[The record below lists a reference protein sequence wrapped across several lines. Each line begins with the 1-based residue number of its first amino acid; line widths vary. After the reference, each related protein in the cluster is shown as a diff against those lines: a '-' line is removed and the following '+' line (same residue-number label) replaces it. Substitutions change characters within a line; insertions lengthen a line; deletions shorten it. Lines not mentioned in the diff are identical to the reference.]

1 MAAPDNVELEAAKV
15 LQKLIQESRDEP
27 RKLAAK
33 LYVIL
38 QHMKSGGKENSMPY
52 QVISRAMEIV
62 INQHGLDV
70 EALNSSRLPLTGGTH
85 MGDSSSTHFAGDIV
99 NTGSSQAA
107 EIERDSKQ
115 GIAANEGLG
124 LECFASCEHH
134 ETREKNDNK
143 THEPAFMEI
152 KWVLKLVCKIY
163 QLPLALTWVPCEACT
178 TLFPVKD
185 LCNFW
190 EFSTICYLSDF
201 SMDWLGHHLRNG
213 IVVDSALSSP
223 NLLYCPDVT
232 QFSMAEYPFAHF
244 ARKCRLRDCFAISLR
259 SDYTGND
266 IYVLEIFLPAR
277 NKDED
282 PLSSLSKILE
292 TMKKEFN
299 TFRLASGEELGE
311 KLSVEVIEFQNG
323 QKRHYV
329 QTLQVTG
336 SLPSLEPLQNGGEII
351 EVDLSDHQ
359 SIDAEQCEIDVTH
372 PQELGTKKTSD
383 REHKNTGVKIEILYE
398 DILHYSKL
406 RLSISTFK
414 RVCRQY
420 GINRWPP
427 RSVDKVFPPRPS
439 HVDHQ
444 EEAPQLNSNLPSNH
458 ASSSIAHTQPHDTVM
473 QNANTVNVKAK
484 YVEGLMV
491 LFPLSLSSTLEE
503 LYECI
508 ETRLPLSRA
517 TYHACYIDGDNDKI
531 TITCNQD
538 LQFWLC
544 HSPRSPGSNAVVL
557 HIDPISQVYHT
568 KSVTPVSYVDCFPA
582 SLRPYIRHVKDV
594 LFDGNCGFRA
604 IAGLMNIGEEDGWV
618 QVRRDLLTE
627 LNLHVDDYKIMY
639 GGQRRIDELTHCLS
653 WFNGRPKMDRWMT
666 MPDMGHLIA
675 SRYNVVLYHLSNK
688 QCLTFLPLR
697 SLPIPAASRREITIG
712 FINNNH
718 FVEVFL
724 LPDHPVP
731 PVASSWTRYRYQRA
745 QGWDT
750 TYNRQIQ
757 LFKELV
763 DYNVTPTDA
772 ICLD

>member
-1 MAAPDNVELEAAKV
+1 M
-15 LQKLIQESRDEP
+15 
-27 RKLAAK
+27 
-33 LYVIL
+33 
-38 QHMKSGGKENSMPY
+38 
-52 QVISRAMEIV
+52 AMEID

-85 MGDSSSTHFAGDIV
+85 MGDSSSTHFAG
-99 NTGSSQAA
+99 SSQAA
-107 EIERDSKQ
+107 AIERDSKQ
-115 GIAANEGLG
+115 GIAENEGLG
-124 LECFASCEHH
+124 LECFASCKHH

-152 KWVLKLVCKIY
+152 KRVLKLVCKIY

-178 TLFPVKD
+178 TLLLVID
-185 LCNFW
+185 LCRFF
-190 EFSTICYLSDF
+190 EFRTICYLFDF
-201 SMDWLGHHLRNG
+201 SMDWLGHHVRNR

-232 QFSMAEYPFAHF
+232 QLSMAEYPLARF
-244 ARKCRLRDCFAISLR
+244 ARKYRLRDCFAIILR
-259 SDYTGND
+259 SDYIEND
-266 IYVLEIFLPAR
+266 IYVLEIFLPTR

-336 SLPSLEPLQNGGEII
+336 SLPSLKPLQNGGEIM
-351 EVDLSDHQ
+351 EVDSSDHQ
-359 SIDAEQCEIDVTH
+359 SIDAEQSEIDVTH
-372 PQELGTKKTSD
+372 PHELGTKKTSD
-383 REHKNTGVKIEILYE
+383 REHKNTGVRIEIPYE

-406 RLSISTFK
+406 SRRDAARNLQVSISTFK
-414 RVCRQY
+414 RVCRKY
-420 GINRWPP
+420 GIPRWPP

-444 EEAPQLNSNLPSNH
+444 EEVPQLNSNLPSNH
-458 ASSSIAHTQPHDTVM
+458 ASSSIAHTQPHDRVM

-484 YVEGLMV
+484 YVGGLMV

-538 LQFWLC
+538 LQFWLRN
-544 HSPRSPGSNAVVL
+544 SPRSPGSNAVVL
-557 HIDPISQVYHT
+557 HIDPISQVDHT

-594 LFDGNCGFRA
+594 AFDGNCGFRA
-604 IAGLMNIGEEDGWV
+604 IAGLMDIGEDGWV

-627 LNLHVDDYKIMY
+627 LNLHIHDYKIMY
-639 GGQRRIDELTHCLS
+639 GDQQRINELTHCLS
-653 WFNGRPKMDRWMT
+653 WFNGCPGMDRWMT
-666 MPDMGHLIA
+666 MPDMGHLVA
-675 SRYNVVLYHLSNK
+675 SYYNVVLYHLSDK

-697 SLPIPAASRREITIG
+697 SVPIPAASRREITIG
-712 FINNNH
+712 FVNNHH

-731 PVASSWTRYRYQRA
+731 PVASSWTRYRYQCA

-750 TYNRQIQ
+750 AYNRRIQ
-757 LFKELV
+757 HFRELV
-763 DYNVTPTDA
+763 DYNVATTDA
-772 ICLD
+772 ISLD